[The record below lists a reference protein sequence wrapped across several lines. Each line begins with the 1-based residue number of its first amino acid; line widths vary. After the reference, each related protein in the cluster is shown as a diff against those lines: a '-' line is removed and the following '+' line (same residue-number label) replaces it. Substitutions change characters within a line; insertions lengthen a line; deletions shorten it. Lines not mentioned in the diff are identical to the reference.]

1 MRNKPVGS
9 IEQVSIGPG
18 RLLLGAAD
26 ATPTV
31 DVGYVRGSATLTF
44 ERNQV
49 EIRQGSPQ
57 NLIKMLASQEDVM
70 LEVTGIEWDFDNLSY
85 VLGDGQTSISDPDK
99 ILEFGGRPNNT
110 EVALQYLH
118 TLPDGSTL
126 TLNIWKANGDG
137 NLAAALNPDD
147 LHEFPY
153 KFTAIDVSSDWAGNV
168 LTNGKTLCKAI
179 HTVA

>member
-31 DVGYVRGSATLTF
+31 DLGYVRGGATLTF

-70 LEVTGIEWDFDNLSY
+70 LEINGIEWDFDNISY
-85 VLGDGQTSISDPDK
+85 LLGDGQTSISGADK

-118 TLPDGSTL
+118 TFPDGSTL
-126 TLNIWKANGDG
+126 TLNIWKANGNG
-137 NLAAALNPDD
+137 TLAAALNPDD
-147 LHEFPY
+147 LHELPY
-153 KFTAIDVSSDWAGNV
+153 KFTAIDVSTDWASNA
-168 LTNGKTLCKAI
+168 LTNGKTLCKVI
-179 HTVA
+179 HTVV